1 MKLFLDTNILIDVVT
16 NRKPW
21 VDAALVLFELAS
33 QKKVTLIAA
42 DYSFINIAY
51 ITRKLFEKEELYTVL
66 NDLREYVQIVEL
78 GEKII
83 DDTINAQW
91 NDMEDCTQ
99 YMAALRENADYIITR
114 NEKDFIL
121 SKIPALSAE
130 QFLSRY
136 L

>member
-121 SKIPALSAE
+121 SKIPVLSAE